1 MTQATAARHGGV
13 LAGMIWMLV
22 LSLLLFWLPTFGPL
36 IAGAVGG
43 KRAGGVG
50 AGLLAAL
57 IPSLLL
63 AGGLAFFATAL
74 TGLPLI
80 GVVAGMGTM
89 ALLLLEIGPLLVGAI
104 IGGLLAD

>member
-1 MTQATAARHGGV
+1 MTQVRSGSV

-50 AGLLAAL
+50 PGLLAAL
-57 IPSLLL
+57 LPSLVL
-63 AGGLAFFATAL
+63 AAGLAFFATAL

-80 GVVAGMGTM
+80 GAVAGMGTM
-89 ALLLLEIGPLLVGAI
+89 VLLLLEIGPLLVGAL